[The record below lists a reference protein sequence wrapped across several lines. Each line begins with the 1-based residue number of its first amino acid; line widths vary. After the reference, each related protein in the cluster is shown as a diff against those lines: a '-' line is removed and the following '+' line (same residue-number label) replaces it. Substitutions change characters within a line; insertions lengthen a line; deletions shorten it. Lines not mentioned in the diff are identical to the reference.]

1 MSVNGF
7 TFRTLLALSAL
18 SLVACQSAPQVPMA
32 FAPGGFLNPRA
43 IYQGQSSGP
52 ALVAGDWYAQLSPE
66 LQQYYVEARGKT
78 GAALFEAL
86 HQIVSR
92 NNRIDDYGPAKSYVY
107 AVADNGNYG
116 PNGEKGLIPAYS
128 MNVFVP
134 GSGGDGNTYRERGDA
149 NRDGFNNDFIN
160 CEHTWPQSFFNKQ
173 PQQRADMHH
182 LMATFSHPNN
192 RRGHLPF
199 GTAAEGQ
206 VAYQTSSGSKLVL
219 RSRGLSYSSM
229 PEFLPATADSEE
241 FEAQN
246 VDGVFEPNDGHK
258 GNTARATLYF
268 YLRWHKTNIRSGDYD
283 ARDYWIQ
290 RVPMFQAWSQ
300 QDTPDAREQRRNDLI
315 FQKQGN
321 RNPFID
327 IPNLPSLIG
336 VETLQGIEAQ
346 IAGVR

>member
-1 MSVNGF
+1 MSVQRF
-7 TFRTLLALSAL
+7 TFRTLLALGSL
-18 SLVACQSAPQVPMA
+18 SLFACQSAPQTPMS

-52 ALVAGDWYAQLSPE
+52 VASADWYAQLSPE
-66 LQQYYVEARGKT
+66 LQQYYAEARGKT
-78 GAALFEAL
+78 GTALFETL

-92 NNRIDDYGPAKSYVY
+92 NNRIDDYGPAKGYIY
-107 AVADNGNYG
+107 AVAENGPYG
-116 PNGEKGLIPAYS
+116 PNGETGLIPSYS
-128 MNVFVP
+128 TNIFVA
-134 GSGGDGNTYRERGDA
+134 GSGGDGNRYRERGDA
-149 NRDGFNNDFIN
+149 NHDGQSGDFIN

-182 LMATFSHPNN
+182 LMATFTYPNN

-206 VAYQTSSGSKLVL
+206 VAYQTSSGSKLIL
-219 RSRGLSYSSM
+219 RDRPLSYSTA
-229 PEFLPATADSEE
+229 PQFLPATADSEE

-246 VDGVFEPNDGHK
+246 VDGVFEPNDNFK
-258 GNTARATLYF
+258 GNIARATLYF
-268 YLRWHKTNIRSGDYD
+268 YLRWHRTNIRSGDYD

-290 RVPMFQAWSQ
+290 RVPMFQTWSQ
-300 QDTPDAREQRRNDLI
+300 LDAPDAREQRRNDLI

-327 IPNLPSLIG
+327 IPNLASLIG